1 MIQEQDLDV
10 KDLANASRVR
20 QVLSRVKKNGNRYIV
35 TENGEPFAL
44 LLPLEGSKPR
54 KLDKEKAWQELFK
67 LMDSV
72 HARNAYVPV
81 AEVEADVDAAI
92 REVRRARK

>member
-1 MIQEQDLDV
+1 MMQEQNLDV
-10 KDLANASRVR
+10 KDLTNAARVR

-35 TENGEPFAL
+35 TDNGEPFAL
-44 LLPLEGSKPR
+44 LLPLEGGKPQ
-54 KLDKEKAWQELFK
+54 KLNKEKAWQELFK

-72 HARNAYVPV
+72 HARNAHIPL

-92 REVRRARK
+92 KGVRRKRK

>member
-1 MIQEQDLDV
+1 MIQEQNLDV

-20 QVLSRVKKNGNRYIV
+20 QVISRVKKNGNRYIV

-44 LLPLEGSKPR
+44 LLPLAGGKPR
-54 KLDKEKAWQELFK
+54 KPDKEKAWQELFK
-67 LMDSV
+67 LMDFV
-72 HARNAYVPV
+72 HARNAHVPV
-81 AEVEADVDAAI
+81 AEVEADVDAAL

>member
-1 MIQEQDLDV
+1 MIQEQNLDV
-10 KDLANASRVR
+10 KDLTNASRVR

-44 LLPLEGSKPR
+44 LLPLEGGKPK
-54 KLDKEKAWQELFK
+54 KLNREQAWQELFK

-72 HARNAYVPV
+72 HARNAHIPFV
-81 AEVEADVDAAI
+81 EVEADVDAAI
-92 REVRRARK
+92 REVRRKRK

>member
-1 MIQEQDLDV
+1 MIQEQNLDV
-10 KDLANASRVR
+10 KDLTNASRVR

-44 LLPLEGSKPR
+44 LLPLEGGKPR
-54 KLDKEKAWQELFK
+54 KLDREKAWQELFK

-72 HARNAYVPV
+72 HARNAHIPA

-92 REVRRARK
+92 REVRRTRK

>member
-1 MIQEQDLDV
+1 MIQEQNLDV
-10 KDLANASRVR
+10 KELTNASRVR
-20 QVLSRVKKNGNRYIV
+20 QLLRRVKKNGNRYIV

-44 LLPLEGSKPR
+44 LLPLEGGKPR
-54 KLDKEKAWQELFK
+54 KQDREKVWQELFK

-72 HARNAYVPV
+72 QARNTHIPV

-92 REVRRARK
+92 REVRRTRK

>member
-1 MIQEQDLDV
+1 MIQEQNLDV
-10 KDLANASRVR
+10 KDLTNASRVR

-35 TENGEPFAL
+35 TENGEPLAL
-44 LLPLEGSKPR
+44 LLPLEGSKPK

-67 LMDSV
+67 LVDSV
-72 HARNAYVPV
+72 HARNAQIPL

-92 REVRRARK
+92 REVRRKRK

>member
-1 MIQEQDLDV
+1 MIQEQNLEV
-10 KDLANASRVR
+10 KDLTNASRVR

-44 LLPLEGSKPR
+44 LLPLEGGRPK
-54 KLDKEKAWQELFK
+54 KLDREKGWQELFK

-72 HARNAYVPV
+72 HARNAHIPL
-81 AEVEADVDAAI
+81 AEIEADVDAAI
-92 REVRRARK
+92 REVRRKRK